1 VNRGTLDGL
10 SYNDWQFYRPIVRG
24 IGTNNYLI
32 DDPAFDPT
40 YPQAQ
45 RGRWIRDGGMI
56 RGWIQLSL
64 LGNFSVEPGSTEAFW
79 LIKLPTPAHRP
90 HPTLPVVIGTGMV
103 YWSFTNP
110 NKNVPAIPIL
120 ADRGFRFV
128 SGNVRGVDDPDEWF
142 QLQVPYRLRFFTGTG
157 SDTNNTATI
166 THNLMTNTIGN
177 ESAADH
183 ELNWSSA
190 YSGSAQAQPG
200 YMFSQGTTQVVF
212 KSSAST
218 GANRID
224 WAYKARQDAMT
235 ESTIMAAL
243 KSTHGAAVTTGT
255 PMMSTRSPFLMTELT
270 ALSPYGN
277 IFVSFRYAPADE
289 R

>member
-1 VNRGTLDGL
+1 MNRGTLDGL

-24 IGTNNYLI
+24 IGQNDTPGDN
-32 DDPAFDPT
+32 PAFDPT
-40 YPQAQ
+40 YPQTQ

-64 LGNFSVEPGSTEAFW
+64 LGNFSAETGGTEAFW
-79 LIKLPTPAHRP
+79 LIRLPTPAHRP

-103 YWSFTNP
+103 YWSFTDP

-128 SGNVRGVDDPDEWF
+128 SGNIQGVENPDEWF
-142 QLQVPYRLRFFTGTG
+142 QLQVPYRLRFATGTG

-166 THNLMTNTIGN
+166 THNIG
-177 ESAADH
+177 SSSTGCLADH
-183 ELNWSSA
+183 ELCWSSA

-200 YMFSQGTTQVVF
+200 YVFSAGSSQIVF

-224 WAYKARQDAMT
+224 WAYKLRQDAMT
-235 ESTIMAAL
+235 ESGVMTNIRSAA
-243 KSTHGAAVTTGT
+243 TAITTGT
-255 PMMSTRSPFLMTELT
+255 PTYMSFTPYSPALT
-270 ALSPYGN
+270 AATL
-277 IFVSFRYAPADE
+277 AQADPVDGSLFQTAS
-289 R
+289 